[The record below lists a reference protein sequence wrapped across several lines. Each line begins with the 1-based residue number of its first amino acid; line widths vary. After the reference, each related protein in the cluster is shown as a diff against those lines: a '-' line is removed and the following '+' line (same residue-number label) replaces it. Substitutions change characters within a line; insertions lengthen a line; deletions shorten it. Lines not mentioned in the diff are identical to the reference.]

1 MGRMLLEVIVQS
13 VSDAREA
20 FLGGADRL
28 EVVRAI
34 ADGGLTPSLSLVRAI
49 AVETSLPLRV
59 MVRENAG
66 YAMDFGELPAL
77 RRAAAEFAA
86 AGVDGIV
93 IGFARRG
100 EPALDD
106 VARVLHAAPRVPV
119 TFHRAFD
126 TLRDPLHAIDE
137 LARIAQV
144 DRVLT
149 TGRWSCGHPMR
160 AAPRVLR
167 ARGSPPAHHR
177 GQWRGRRDARVVR
190 TSQLC
195 AGSSHRPRGPRRWQ
209 SGRTG
214 LGVACA
220 PIEGAGALIGSPEH
234 TATCSSVPHAHRIP
248 VELSAPP

>member
-66 YAMDFGELPAL
+66 YAMDVGELPML
-77 RRAAAEFAA
+77 RSAAAQFAA

-93 IGFARRG
+93 IGFARGG
-100 EPALDD
+100 EPALEDI
-106 VARVLHAAPRVPV
+106 ARVLQAAPRVPV

-144 DRVLT
+144 DRILT
-149 TGRWSCGHPMR
+149 SGGDGPAVTRCERLREYIARAGARLQIIAGSGVDDDTLALFAQANCVQEVHVGR
-160 AAPRVLR
+160 AARDDGNPEGPVSASRVRRLR
-167 ARGSPPAHHR
+167 ELAR
-177 GQWRGRRDARVVR
+177 
-190 TSQLC
+190 
-195 AGSSHRPRGPRRWQ
+195 
-209 SGRTG
+209 
-214 LGVACA
+214 
-220 PIEGAGALIGSPEH
+220 
-234 TATCSSVPHAHRIP
+234 
-248 VELSAPP
+248 